1 MAFEK
6 IKSALNAFRN
16 YEKQYPA
23 LANDLGPSSY
33 GVRPGPRFGFTN
45 ERSIITSIYTRIAID
60 VAGVHMRHVKV
71 DKDERYV
78 DDVDSKLNL
87 CLNFEANLD
96 QGPRHF
102 RQDIV
107 TTLIDRGV
115 CAIVPV
121 DTSVDEDGN
130 VEIYTLRVGEILQW
144 YAHHVKLSVYNEA
157 KGIREEITLEKSKVA
172 ILQNPLYDVMNGPN
186 STLQRLATK
195 LSVLDDI
202 DESASRLDM
211 IIQLPYTIR
220 SEAKR
225 EQAESRRKD
234 IEFQLKESQ
243 YGIAY
248 ADATEKITQLNRPA
262 ENQLIA
268 QVDRLTSLLYA
279 QLGLTDTIMDGTA
292 DEAAMLNYINRT
304 VEPMLDAIKEAM
316 TRALLGRVRYDR
328 GERIFYFRDPFKLV
342 PLTTFAEIADRLSRN
357 EIVSPNEIRGYMG
370 IIPSK
375 DPKADA
381 LNNSNMPQP
390 IDELGNPIPPPTV
403 VRPTAEA
410 VPVEEDLEDD
420 VDDDDVVMSAFDE
433 IEKAIDDTFADFDL
447 PEE

>member
-1 MAFEK
+1 LAVLDK
-6 IKSALNAFRN
+6 IKSAINAFRD
-16 YEKQYPA
+16 YEKKYPTI
-23 LANDLGPSSY
+23 ANDLGPSSY
-33 GVRPGPRFGFTN
+33 NGRNALRFGLTN
-45 ERSIITSIYTRIAID
+45 ERSIITSIYTRISVD
-60 VAGVHMRHVKV
+60 VAGINMRHVEV
-71 DKDERYV
+71 DEDDRYV
-78 DDVDSKLNL
+78 DDVESKLNL

-115 CAIVPV
+115 AAIVPV
-121 DTSVDEDGN
+121 DTSVDENGN
-130 VEIYTLRVGEILQW
+130 VEIYTLRVGEIVQW
-144 YAHHVKLSVYNEA
+144 YAQHVRVSVYNEA
-157 KGIREEITLEKSKVA
+157 TGNREEITLEKTKIGIVE
-172 ILQNPLYDVMNGPN
+172 NPLHAVMNGSN
-186 STLQRLATK
+186 STLQRLVNK
-195 LSVLDDI
+195 LSVLDEM

-211 IIQLPYTIR
+211 IIQLPYTIK

-225 EQAESRRKD
+225 EQAETRRKD

-262 ENQLIA
+262 ENQLMA

-279 QLGLTDTIMDGTA
+279 QLGLTDTVMDGTA

-304 VEPMLDAIKEAM
+304 IEPMLDAIKEAM
-316 TRALLGRVRYDR
+316 TRSLLGPVRYAR

-342 PLTTFAEIADRLSRN
+342 PLTTFAEIADKLSRN

-370 IIPSK
+370 IVPSK

-381 LNNSNMPQP
+381 LNNSNMPGEP
-390 IDELGNPIPPPTV
+390 VAATTV
-403 VRPTAEA
+403 A
-410 VPVEEDLEDD
+410 VEPEEDLDNVEEDEEDD
-420 VDDDDVVMSAFDE
+420 FVMGAFDE

-447 PEE
+447 LEEE

>member
-1 MAFEK
+1 LAFEK

-16 YEKQYPA
+16 YEKEYPA

-33 GVRPGPRFGFTN
+33 GIRPGPRFGFTN

-60 VAGVHMRHVKV
+60 VAGINMRHVKV

-87 CLNFEANLD
+87 CLNYEANLD

-115 CAIVPV
+115 AAIVPV
-121 DTSVDEDGN
+121 DTSVDDDGN
-130 VEIYTLRVGEILQW
+130 VEIYTLRVGEIQQF
-144 YAHHVKLSVYNEA
+144 YAHHIRVSVYNEA
-157 KGIREEITLEKSKVA
+157 KGIREEITLEKSKVG
-172 ILQNPLYDVMNGPN
+172 IVQNPLYDVMNGPN
-186 STLQRLATK
+186 STLQRLSSK

-225 EQAESRRKD
+225 DQAESRRKD
-234 IEFQLKESQ
+234 IELQLKESQ

-262 ENQLIA
+262 ENQLMA
-268 QVDRLTSLLYA
+268 QVDRLTSQLYA

-316 TRALLGRVRYDR
+316 TRSLLGPVRYSR

-342 PLTTFAEIADRLSRN
+342 PLVTFAEIADKLSRN

-375 DPKADA
+375 DPKADT
-381 LNNSNMPQP
+381 LTNSNMPQVL
-390 IDELGNPIPPPTV
+390 DEFG
-403 VRPTAEA
+403 
-410 VPVEEDLEDD
+410 VPVPSATTVAPAGETDVADDEE
-420 VDDDDVVMSAFDE
+420 DDVVMGALDE
-433 IEKAIDDTFADFDL
+433 IEQAIDDTFADFDFL
-447 PEE
+447 DEEE

>member
-1 MAFEK
+1 
-6 IKSALNAFRN
+6 
-16 YEKQYPA
+16 
-23 LANDLGPSSY
+23 
-33 GVRPGPRFGFTN
+33 
-45 ERSIITSIYTRIAID
+45 
-60 VAGVHMRHVKV
+60 
-71 DKDERYV
+71 
-78 DDVDSKLNL
+78 
-87 CLNFEANLD
+87 LNFEANLD

-342 PLTTFAEIADRLSRN
+342 PLTTFAEIADKLSRN